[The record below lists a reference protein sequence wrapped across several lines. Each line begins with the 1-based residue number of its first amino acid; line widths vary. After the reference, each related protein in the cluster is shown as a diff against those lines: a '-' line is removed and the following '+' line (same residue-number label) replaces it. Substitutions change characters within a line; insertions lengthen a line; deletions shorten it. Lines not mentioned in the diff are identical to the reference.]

1 MAAMGALGA
10 MAAMGAL
17 PAGAAVL
24 PPLPTLGVPGVPE
37 LKPLT
42 RYDAM
47 RLGPGWSHS
56 CHAMLYAPNPGMLFG
71 RIPLR
76 YAVLMQMRFD
86 GLLGFPGGFVDR
98 RYWSL
103 EDGLNRVLGLGLGC
117 VRLTE
122 ADYLCSHLTEGPHR
136 VVAHFYARQLTLEE
150 LHTIEISAVHS
161 RDHGLEVM
169 GMVRVPLYT
178 QKDRMGG
185 LPNFLANSFVGTAKF
200 QLLFALKILNMVPE
214 EKLAEAVAATQ
225 KLKKPPIDH
234 AAGAM
239 GNLGTKSANELMA
252 QAKTGSE
259 LDQAENQ
266 AVVQA
271 MAESAEQVLVGLE
284 SQAVAEQLVAV
295 PVAEALEQAVALG
308 AEAVMQQPVAE
319 AME

>member
-1 MAAMGALGA
+1 MAAMGAMGA

-76 YAVLMQMRFD
+76 YAVL
-86 GLLGFPGGFVDR
+86 
-98 RYWSL
+98 
-103 EDGLNRVLGLGLGC
+103 
-117 VRLTE
+117 
-122 ADYLCSHLTEGPHR
+122 
-136 VVAHFYARQLTLEE
+136 
-150 LHTIEISAVHS
+150 
-161 RDHGLEVM
+161 VM

-234 AAGAM
+234 ASGVMGSLGA
-239 GNLGTKSANELMA
+239 KSANELMA

-259 LDQAENQ
+259 LRDQAENQ
-266 AVVQA
+266 AMVQA

-284 SQAVAEQLVAV
+284 SQAVAEQLMSV
-295 PVAEALEQAVALG
+295 PVAEALEQAVVLG
-308 AEAVMQQPVAE
+308 ADAVMQQPVAE

>member
-1 MAAMGALGA
+1 MAAMGT

-17 PAGAAVL
+17 PAGAL

-42 RYDAM
+42 RYEAM

-76 YAVLMQMRFD
+76 YAVL
-86 GLLGFPGGFVDR
+86 
-98 RYWSL
+98 
-103 EDGLNRVLGLGLGC
+103 
-117 VRLTE
+117 
-122 ADYLCSHLTEGPHR
+122 
-136 VVAHFYARQLTLEE
+136 
-150 LHTIEISAVHS
+150 
-161 RDHGLEVM
+161 VM

-185 LPNFLANSFVGTAKF
+185 LPNFLGNSFIGTAKF

-225 KLKKPPIDH
+225 KQKKPPTEQ
-234 AAGAM
+234 AAGAPGHLPGGRM
-239 GNLGTKSANELMA
+239 GNELAAPAKAGNELP
-252 QAKTGSE
+252 
-259 LDQAENQ
+259 
-266 AVVQA
+266 
-271 MAESAEQVLVGLE
+271 ESAESQAALEGQPGAEQLAAGAAEQPAGLGA
-284 SQAVAEQLVAV
+284 AVAEQPA
-295 PVAEALEQAVALG
+295 
-308 AEAVMQQPVAE
+308 AE

>member
-103 EDGLNRVLGLGLGC
+103 ED
-117 VRLTE
+117 
-122 ADYLCSHLTEGPHR
+122 EGPHR

-308 AEAVMQQPVAE
+308 ADAVMQQPMAE

>member
-1 MAAMGALGA
+1 MAAMGA
-10 MAAMGAL
+10 MAAMGTL
-17 PAGAAVL
+17 PAGTGAL

-42 RYDAM
+42 RYEAM

-185 LPNFLANSFVGTAKF
+185 LPNFLGNSFVGTAKF

-225 KLKKPPIDH
+225 KPKKPAIDQ
-234 AAGAM
+234 AAGNAPAA
-239 GNLGTKSANELMA
+239 KPPNELA
-252 QAKTGSE
+252 ASAKTGNE
-259 LDQAENQ
+259 LADRAENQ
-266 AVVQA
+266 AAAQA
-271 MAESAEQVLVGLE
+271 VAEAAELPAAGLE
-284 SQAVAEQLVAV
+284 SGAVAEQLVAEAAEQ
-295 PVAEALEQAVALG
+295 PVGLGADAVAL
-308 AEAVMQQPVAE
+308 EQPVAE
-319 AME
+319 PME

>member
-1 MAAMGALGA
+1 MAAMGAMGA

-76 YAVLMQMRFD
+76 YAVL
-86 GLLGFPGGFVDR
+86 
-98 RYWSL
+98 
-103 EDGLNRVLGLGLGC
+103 
-117 VRLTE
+117 
-122 ADYLCSHLTEGPHR
+122 
-136 VVAHFYARQLTLEE
+136 
-150 LHTIEISAVHS
+150 
-161 RDHGLEVM
+161 VM

-225 KLKKPPIDH
+225 KVKKPPIDH
-234 AAGAM
+234 AAGTM

-259 LDQAENQ
+259 LGDQAENQ

-295 PVAEALEQAVALG
+295 PVAEALEQAAALG
-308 AEAVMQQPVAE
+308 ADAVMQQPVAE

>member
-1 MAAMGALGA
+1 MAAMGAMGA
-10 MAAMGAL
+10 MAAVGAL
-17 PAGAAVL
+17 PAGAGSL

-42 RYDAM
+42 RYEAM

-76 YAVLMQMRFD
+76 YAVL
-86 GLLGFPGGFVDR
+86 
-98 RYWSL
+98 
-103 EDGLNRVLGLGLGC
+103 
-117 VRLTE
+117 
-122 ADYLCSHLTEGPHR
+122 
-136 VVAHFYARQLTLEE
+136 
-150 LHTIEISAVHS
+150 
-161 RDHGLEVM
+161 VM

-225 KLKKPPIDH
+225 KPKKPAIDH
-234 AAGAM
+234 AAVAAA
-239 GNLGTKSANELMA
+239 KHANELA
-252 QAKTGSE
+252 AAARAGNEYS
-259 LDQAENQ
+259 DSGENQ
-266 AVVQA
+266 AA
-271 MAESAEQVLVGLE
+271 AHAAAELAEQQAVGLE
-284 SQAVAEQLVAV
+284 SQAVLEHLAAV
-295 PVAEALEQAVALG
+295 PG
-308 AEAVMQQPVAE
+308 AEAMMAEHHVLEQPVAE

>member
-1 MAAMGALGA
+1 MAAMGAMGA

-103 EDGLNRVLGLGLGC
+103 ED
-117 VRLTE
+117 
-122 ADYLCSHLTEGPHR
+122 EGPHR

-234 AAGAM
+234 ASGVMGSLGA
-239 GNLGTKSANELMA
+239 KSANELMA

-259 LDQAENQ
+259 LRDQAENQ
-266 AVVQA
+266 AMVQA

-284 SQAVAEQLVAV
+284 SQAVAEQLMSV
-295 PVAEALEQAVALG
+295 PVAEALEQAVVLG
-308 AEAVMQQPVAE
+308 ADAVMQQPVAE

>member
-1 MAAMGALGA
+1 MAAMGA
-10 MAAMGAL
+10 MAAMGTL
-17 PAGAAVL
+17 PAGAGAL

-42 RYDAM
+42 RYEAM

-185 LPNFLANSFVGTAKF
+185 LPNFLGNSFVGTAKF

-225 KLKKPPIDH
+225 KPKKLATDQ
-234 AAGAM
+234 AAGVT
-239 GNLGTKSANELMA
+239 GNLPAAKPANELA
-252 QAKTGSE
+252 VPAKTGNE
-259 LDQAENQ
+259 LADRAENQ
-266 AVVQA
+266 AAVQA
-271 MAESAEQVLVGLE
+271 AVEAAEQPVAGLE
-284 SQAVAEQLVAV
+284 SGAIAEQLAAV
-295 PVAEALEQAVALG
+295 PA
-308 AEAVMQQPVAE
+308 AEAVEQPAGLGADAVVEQPVAE
-319 AME
+319 PME

>member
-1 MAAMGALGA
+1 MAAMGAMGA

-17 PAGAAVL
+17 PAGAGVL

-42 RYDAM
+42 RYEAM

-103 EDGLNRVLGLGLGC
+103 ED
-117 VRLTE
+117 
-122 ADYLCSHLTEGPHR
+122 EGPHR

-225 KLKKPPIDH
+225 KPKKPPVDH

-239 GNLGTKSANELMA
+239 GNPGAKSANELMA
-252 QAKTGSE
+252 PAKTGNE

-271 MAESAEQVLVGLE
+271 VAEPAEQVLVGLE

-295 PVAEALEQAVALG
+295 PVAEALEQAVGLG
-308 AEAVMQQPVAE
+308 ADVVMQQPVAE

>member
-1 MAAMGALGA
+1 MAALGA
-10 MAAMGAL
+10 MAAIGPL
-17 PAGAAVL
+17 PAGTAAL

-42 RYDAM
+42 RYEAM

-103 EDGLNRVLGLGLGC
+103 ED
-117 VRLTE
+117 
-122 ADYLCSHLTEGPHR
+122 EGPHR

-225 KLKKPPIDH
+225 KPKKPAAIDH

-239 GNLGTKSANELMA
+239 GNPHAAKAGNELMVPG
-252 QAKTGSE
+252 KTGNE
-259 LDQAENQ
+259 FTERAENQ
-266 AVVQA
+266 GGVQA
-271 MAESAEQVLVGLE
+271 EEAEQAVAGLEAQAVSEQLSAVPGEQMAGLGEQAVGLGE
-284 SQAVAEQLVAV
+284 QAVAE
-295 PVAEALEQAVALG
+295 P
-308 AEAVMQQPVAE
+308 
-319 AME
+319 ME

>member
-1 MAAMGALGA
+1 
-10 MAAMGAL
+10 L
-17 PAGAAVL
+17 PAGAL

-42 RYDAM
+42 RYEAM

-185 LPNFLANSFVGTAKF
+185 LPNFLGNSFVGTAKF

-225 KLKKPPIDH
+225 KPKKLPLDQ
-234 AAGAM
+234 AAVP
-239 GNLGTKSANELMA
+239 GNAPAARAANEVAAAARAANELA
-252 QAKTGSE
+252 AEAAAK
-259 LDQAENQ
+259 AENQ
-266 AVVQA
+266 AA
-271 MAESAEQVLVGLE
+271 AEAADQPLAGLAA
-284 SQAVAEQLVAV
+284 QAVAEQQEAV
-295 PVAEALEQAVALG
+295 PGAAEQPLAGDAVAEQV
-308 AEAVMQQPVAE
+308 VAE
-319 AME
+319 PME

>member
-1 MAAMGALGA
+1 MAAVGTMAAMGPLP
-10 MAAMGAL
+10 AMGA
-17 PAGAAVL
+17 L

-42 RYDAM
+42 RYEAM

-103 EDGLNRVLGLGLGC
+103 ED
-117 VRLTE
+117 
-122 ADYLCSHLTEGPHR
+122 EGPHR

-161 RDHGLEVM
+161 RDHGMEVM

-225 KLKKPPIDH
+225 KPKKAAIDH
-234 AAGAM
+234 AGGAAGHLHGHKA
-239 GNLGTKSANELMA
+239 GNELGKAGNELAERAEHPGMA
-252 QAKTGSE
+252 QAG
-259 LDQAENQ
+259 
-266 AVVQA
+266 
-271 MAESAEQVLVGLE
+271 
-284 SQAVAEQLVAV
+284 AEQLAGLEGQALAEQLAG
-295 PVAEALEQAVALG
+295 AEALEQPAGLGADAVA
-308 AEAVMQQPVAE
+308 EQPLAE

>member
-1 MAAMGALGA
+1 MAAVGTMAAMGPLP
-10 MAAMGAL
+10 AMGT
-17 PAGAAVL
+17 L

-42 RYDAM
+42 RYEAM

-161 RDHGLEVM
+161 RDHGMEVM

-225 KLKKPPIDH
+225 RPK
-234 AAGAM
+234 
-239 GNLGTKSANELMA
+239 KSALDHGGAGGHHHKAGNEL
-252 QAKTGSE
+252 AKAGNE
-259 LDQAENQ
+259 LGER
-266 AVVQA
+266 
-271 MAESAEQVLVGLE
+271 AEQQLVGLE
-284 SQAVAEQLVAV
+284 GQALAEQLAG
-295 PVAEALEQAVALG
+295 AELEQGADALVEHAVAD
-308 AEAVMQQPVAE
+308 VME
-319 AME
+319 

>member
-1 MAAMGALGA
+1 MAAMGAMGV
-10 MAAMGAL
+10 MAAVGAL
-17 PAGAAVL
+17 PAGAGSL

-42 RYDAM
+42 RYEAM

-76 YAVLMQMRFD
+76 YAVL
-86 GLLGFPGGFVDR
+86 
-98 RYWSL
+98 
-103 EDGLNRVLGLGLGC
+103 
-117 VRLTE
+117 
-122 ADYLCSHLTEGPHR
+122 
-136 VVAHFYARQLTLEE
+136 
-150 LHTIEISAVHS
+150 
-161 RDHGLEVM
+161 VM

-225 KLKKPPIDH
+225 KPKKPAIDH
-234 AAGAM
+234 AAMAAA
-239 GNLGTKSANELMA
+239 KQANELA
-252 QAKTGSE
+252 AAARAGNEYADSG
-259 LDQAENQ
+259 ENQ
-266 AVVQA
+266 AA
-271 MAESAEQVLVGLE
+271 AHAAAELAEQQAAGLE
-284 SQAVAEQLVAV
+284 SQAVLEHLAAV
-295 PVAEALEQAVALG
+295 PG
-308 AEAVMQQPVAE
+308 AEAVVAELQAQPGADAVLEQPVTE

>member
-1 MAAMGALGA
+1 MAAMGAMGV
-10 MAAMGAL
+10 MAAVGAL
-17 PAGAAVL
+17 PAGAGSL

-42 RYDAM
+42 RYEAM

-76 YAVLMQMRFD
+76 YAVL
-86 GLLGFPGGFVDR
+86 
-98 RYWSL
+98 
-103 EDGLNRVLGLGLGC
+103 
-117 VRLTE
+117 
-122 ADYLCSHLTEGPHR
+122 
-136 VVAHFYARQLTLEE
+136 
-150 LHTIEISAVHS
+150 
-161 RDHGLEVM
+161 VM

-225 KLKKPPIDH
+225 KPKKPAIDH
-234 AAGAM
+234 AAVAAA
-239 GNLGTKSANELMA
+239 KQANELA
-252 QAKTGSE
+252 AAARAGNEYADSG
-259 LDQAENQ
+259 ENQ
-266 AVVQA
+266 AA
-271 MAESAEQVLVGLE
+271 AHATAELAEQQAAGLE
-284 SQAVAEQLVAV
+284 SQAVLEHLAAV
-295 PVAEALEQAVALG
+295 PG
-308 AEAVMQQPVAE
+308 AEAVVAELQGQPGADTVLEQPVAE

>member
-1 MAAMGALGA
+1 MAAMGAMGA

-103 EDGLNRVLGLGLGC
+103 ED
-117 VRLTE
+117 
-122 ADYLCSHLTEGPHR
+122 EGPHR

-225 KLKKPPIDH
+225 KVKKPPIDH

-239 GNLGTKSANELMA
+239 GNLGAKSANELMA

-259 LDQAENQ
+259 LGDQAENQ

-284 SQAVAEQLVAV
+284 SQAVAEQLVAM

>member
-1 MAAMGALGA
+1 MAAMGAMGV
-10 MAAMGAL
+10 MAAVGAL
-17 PAGAAVL
+17 PAGAGSL

-42 RYDAM
+42 RYEAM

-76 YAVLMQMRFD
+76 YAVL
-86 GLLGFPGGFVDR
+86 
-98 RYWSL
+98 
-103 EDGLNRVLGLGLGC
+103 
-117 VRLTE
+117 
-122 ADYLCSHLTEGPHR
+122 
-136 VVAHFYARQLTLEE
+136 
-150 LHTIEISAVHS
+150 
-161 RDHGLEVM
+161 VM

-225 KLKKPPIDH
+225 KPKKPAIDH
-234 AAGAM
+234 AAMAAA
-239 GNLGTKSANELMA
+239 KQANELA
-252 QAKTGSE
+252 AAARAGNEYADSG
-259 LDQAENQ
+259 ENQ
-266 AVVQA
+266 AA
-271 MAESAEQVLVGLE
+271 AHAAAELAEQQAAGLE
-284 SQAVAEQLVAV
+284 SQAVLEHLAAV
-295 PVAEALEQAVALG
+295 PG
-308 AEAVMQQPVAE
+308 AEAVVAELQAQPGADAVLEQPVAE

>member
-1 MAAMGALGA
+1 MAAMGAMGA

-103 EDGLNRVLGLGLGC
+103 ED
-117 VRLTE
+117 
-122 ADYLCSHLTEGPHR
+122 EGPHR

-239 GNLGTKSANELMA
+239 GNLGAKSANELMA

-259 LDQAENQ
+259 LGDQAENQ

>member
-1 MAAMGALGA
+1 MAAMGAMGA

-17 PAGAAVL
+17 PAGAGVL

-42 RYDAM
+42 RYEAM

-76 YAVLMQMRFD
+76 YAVL
-86 GLLGFPGGFVDR
+86 
-98 RYWSL
+98 
-103 EDGLNRVLGLGLGC
+103 
-117 VRLTE
+117 
-122 ADYLCSHLTEGPHR
+122 
-136 VVAHFYARQLTLEE
+136 
-150 LHTIEISAVHS
+150 
-161 RDHGLEVM
+161 VM

-225 KLKKPPIDH
+225 KPKKPPVDH

-239 GNLGTKSANELMA
+239 GNPGAKSANELMA
-252 QAKTGSE
+252 PAKTGTH
-259 LDQAENQ
+259 
-266 AVVQA
+266 
-271 MAESAEQVLVGLE
+271 SAAARSHLHF
-284 SQAVAEQLVAV
+284 
-295 PVAEALEQAVALG
+295 
-308 AEAVMQQPVAE
+308 
-319 AME
+319 

>member
-1 MAAMGALGA
+1 MAAMGAMGV
-10 MAAMGAL
+10 MAAVGAL
-17 PAGAAVL
+17 PAGAGSL

-42 RYDAM
+42 RYEAM

-76 YAVLMQMRFD
+76 YAVL
-86 GLLGFPGGFVDR
+86 
-98 RYWSL
+98 
-103 EDGLNRVLGLGLGC
+103 
-117 VRLTE
+117 
-122 ADYLCSHLTEGPHR
+122 
-136 VVAHFYARQLTLEE
+136 
-150 LHTIEISAVHS
+150 
-161 RDHGLEVM
+161 VM

-225 KLKKPPIDH
+225 KPKKPAIDH
-234 AAGAM
+234 AAVAAA
-239 GNLGTKSANELMA
+239 KQANELA
-252 QAKTGSE
+252 AAARAGNEYADSG
-259 LDQAENQ
+259 ENQ
-266 AVVQA
+266 AA
-271 MAESAEQVLVGLE
+271 AHAAAELAEQQAAGLE
-284 SQAVAEQLVAV
+284 SQAVLEHLAAV
-295 PVAEALEQAVALG
+295 PG
-308 AEAVMQQPVAE
+308 AEAVVAELHAQPGADAVLEQPVAE

>member
-1 MAAMGALGA
+1 MAALTGS
-10 MAAMGAL
+10 
-17 PAGAAVL
+17 AGAAGLL
-24 PPLPTLGVPGVPE
+24 PSLSVPGVTE
-37 LKPLT
+37 LKPLS
-42 RYDAM
+42 RYEAM

-150 LHTIEISAVHS
+150 LHTIEICAVHS

-185 LPNFLANSFVGTAKF
+185 LPNFLGNSFIGTAKF
-200 QLLFALKILNMVPE
+200 QLLFALKVLNMVPE

-225 KLKKPPIDH
+225 KQKKP
-234 AAGAM
+234 AAEPAAVTANVTAAVTTNVTAAVTAAVRTNVTAAVRTNVTAAVTANQM
-239 GNLGTKSANELMA
+239 VAKPANELA
-252 QAKTGSE
+252 
-259 LDQAENQ
+259 NQ
-266 AVVQA
+266 PLAV
-271 MAESAEQVLVGLE
+271 S
-284 SQAVAEQLVAV
+284 VAEPAAEPAAEPIAE
-295 PVAEALEQAVALG
+295 PVAEPAAEPMTEPAVESM
-308 AEAVMQQPVAE
+308 AE
-319 AME
+319 